1 MRGQKARSV
10 ARWCVPGRTGRVIL
24 MQPGTPGGLACFPVA
39 VFLSPGAMHLKS
51 HRVPPN
57 ASFQGESSTSTST
70 ARQGGLSTSTMK
82 PNPRLRFAFLVLRTR
97 ARARARA
104 RAREADWGHDTL
116 GSSDVWILMV
126 SGICVSLRFLLVAG
140 CCFSETPA
148 VREQLR
154 CPR

>member
-82 PNPRLRFAFLVLRTR
+82 PNPRLSFAFLVFRARARTR
-97 ARARARA
+97 ARTRK
-104 RAREADWGHDTL
+104 ADWGHTTL
-116 GSSDVWILMV
+116 AEQR
-126 SGICVSLRFLLVAG
+126 CVDPDGFGDLREFEVFAG